1 MPAMPTTAGIAVA
14 LTLLLAPAA
23 RAQVSTPPRPAV
35 PPDATVVS
43 RVDEF
48 MNAEVKVNGFTGAV
62 LLARKGV
69 PVVAKGLAMANIE
82 WQIPNTP
89 QTKFRLGSI
98 TKQFTSMA
106 IMQLQQ
112 MQDQLSRQQ
121 GIIEELQNDVSRMKQ
136 ENLERYQ
143 DLDRRI
149 NSGAA
154 PAATPDNSSGGGA
167 SSTSPDAAAGAAAQQ
182 PAASSEP
189 GDPAKE
195 KLYYDAAFDLI
206 KQKDFDKASQ
216 AFNAFLRKY
225 PNSQYAG
232 NAQYWLGE
240 VNLAKGDLPAAS
252 QAFAQVSQ
260 KYPKHSKVPDSLYK
274 LADVERRMGHTDKVK
289 GILQQVITQYP
300 GTSAAQLA
308 QRDLQKL

>member
-1 MPAMPTTAGIAVA
+1 MRMCRRVVTVLA
-14 LTLLLAPAA
+14 LSLPLAAW
-23 RAQVSTPPRPAV
+23 
-35 PPDATVVS
+35 
-43 RVDEF
+43 
-48 MNAEVKVNGFTGAV
+48 AE
-62 LLARKGV
+62 V
-69 PVVAKGLAMANIE
+69 PVVDDNA
-82 WQIPNTP
+82 
-89 QTKFRLGSI
+89 GSYPPVGYG
-98 TKQFTSMA
+98 TSGA
-106 IMQLQQ
+106 YAGSGASAPASAQGQLFMQLQQ

-167 SSTSPDAAAGAAAQQ
+167 SNAAPDAAAGAAAQQ

-216 AFNAFLRKY
+216 AFTAFLRKY

-240 VNLAKGDLPAAS
+240 VNLAKGDLQGAS

-274 LADVERRMGHTDKVK
+274 LADVERRLGHTDKVK
-289 GILQQVITQYP
+289 GILQQVVAQYP

-308 QRDLQKL
+308 QRDLQRL